1 MKKYEAFIFYTMDE
15 NHSDLEYIKDWKKG
29 KVYYYNDTYT
39 FEDGYTKEDMYAY
52 MKADLKLVAGGGST
66 TKHIHNVSFKFLETV
81 QKRKQL
87 KKNLKN
93 TLLAV
98 KTAKA
103 ETQKYW
109 LNTSILMEQVL
120 G

>member
-39 FEDGYTKEDMYAY
+39 FEDGYTKEDIYAY

-81 QKRKQL
+81 
-87 KKNLKN
+87 
-93 TLLAV
+93 
-98 KTAKA
+98 
-103 ETQKYW
+103 
-109 LNTSILMEQVL
+109 
-120 G
+120 